1 MVNRYLCTVL
11 DECRTALNKLNF
23 LTIKSTKRMLS
34 TLVEEIQVLA
44 NRMEAGLEDNWKYNR
59 DQIEHRKLKREIKQ
73 MEWQKADLA
82 AEVEDLEL
90 VLEKQLDL
98 DGLRTQIRQAKKELH
113 KLKIAKN
120 RVMEE
125 NENSTNGFK
134 EIDSLFGG
142 EIHA

>member
-11 DECRTALNKLNF
+11 EECRTALNNLNF
-23 LTIKSTKRMLS
+23 LTIKPTKRILS

-44 NRMEAGLEDNWKYNR
+44 NRMEAGLEDNWEYNR

-125 NENSTNGFK
+125 NENSRKQN
-134 EIDSLFGG
+134 
-142 EIHA
+142 